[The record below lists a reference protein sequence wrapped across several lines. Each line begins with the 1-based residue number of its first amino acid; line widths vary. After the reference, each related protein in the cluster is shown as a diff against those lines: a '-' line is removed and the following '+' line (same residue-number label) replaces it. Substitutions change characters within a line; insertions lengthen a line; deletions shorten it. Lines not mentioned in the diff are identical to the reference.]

1 MFRNVHVGVDGG
13 PTGRDAIRLA
23 TALAERG
30 ARLALVHIHGSELAP
45 DDAPDLAFG
54 ATEPRDARKLLEAER
69 DAARIDAELINGCA
83 PSVGRGLRA
92 LAEKHAVDL
101 LVVGSHPR
109 GAASL
114 LGDDTRAALNG
125 APCAVAIAPRD
136 YTAPAAG
143 LATVGV
149 GYDYS
154 VESQAALAAARAL
167 AARNGAKVE
176 VLYVLAL
183 PHGASTTRS
192 DAAEVLDEGRGY
204 AQEQLSSLEG
214 VDATASYG
222 NPGEELAALSD
233 RVDLLVIGSRSLGPV
248 RRWLLGSTASH
259 LAGHARCP
267 LLVLGRT
274 ATIQAQIAAGHAG
287 DSQAHLDTAP

>member
-1 MFRNVHVGVDGG
+1 MGRLRRSKQTDLLRRSPQRDGAAARMACRPTRRSVATASTGDHMFRNVHVGVDGG

-125 APCAVAIAPRD
+125 APCAVPIAPRAN
-136 YTAPAAG
+136 TA
-143 LATVGV
+143 
-149 GYDYS
+149 
-154 VESQAALAAARAL
+154 
-167 AARNGAKVE
+167 
-176 VLYVLAL
+176 
-183 PHGASTTRS
+183 RS
-192 DAAEVLDEGRGY
+192 E
-204 AQEQLSSLEG
+204 
-214 VDATASYG
+214 
-222 NPGEELAALSD
+222 
-233 RVDLLVIGSRSLGPV
+233 
-248 RRWLLGSTASH
+248 
-259 LAGHARCP
+259 
-267 LLVLGRT
+267 
-274 ATIQAQIAAGHAG
+274 
-287 DSQAHLDTAP
+287 